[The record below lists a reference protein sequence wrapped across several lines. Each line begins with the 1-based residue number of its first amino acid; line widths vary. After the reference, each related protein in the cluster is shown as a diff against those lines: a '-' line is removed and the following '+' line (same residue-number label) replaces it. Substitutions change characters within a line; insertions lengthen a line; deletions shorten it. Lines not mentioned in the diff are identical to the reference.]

1 MDEIKAIEEKFA
13 GAALRARLAG
23 FDAVELHGAHG
34 YLIAQFLSPFSNRR
48 ADEYGGTLENRARF
62 AVETVKAVKEKA
74 GRDYPVIFRIS
85 ATEFMDQGM
94 NVEQAKACLLYTSIC
109 FGGVLSV
116 FPNIVSEN
124 FGLKN
129 MGINYGIVF
138 TAYGIAAIIGPM
150 TASAVKHASGSYQ
163 AAFIIAGVFAAAA
176 FVLVYIIYYLA
187 KKNTVK

>member
-1 MDEIKAIEEKFA
+1 
-13 GAALRARLAG
+13 
-23 FDAVELHGAHG
+23 
-34 YLIAQFLSPFSNRR
+34 
-48 ADEYGGTLENRARF
+48 
-62 AVETVKAVKEKA
+62 
-74 GRDYPVIFRIS
+74 
-85 ATEFMDQGM
+85 
-94 NVEQAKACLLYTSIC
+94 
-109 FGGVLSV
+109 
-116 FPNIVSEN
+116 
-124 FGLKN
+124 